1 MADPTFFD
9 LFKITW
15 AQSGLTEGITD
26 LQYKTGWAYIGSIP
40 PSVEQFNKVQQTTDE
55 RLAWLYNQLDA
66 LAAVTGRPLLAT
78 GYDALSYAFQNLN
91 ASNLKSGT
99 VPVARLS
106 GTATSLTAGA
116 AQKLATART
125 VSLTGDATG
134 SGSFDG
140 SANLSLPLTLA
151 NSGVSAGTY
160 GNANQIATFT
170 VDAKGRLTAAGQVAV
185 GNAATA
191 TKLAAGRTFLI
202 KGGATAA
209 AATFDG
215 SGNVE
220 LDVTGLDMSKASA
233 GTLAVARGG
242 TGVATVPTGSFLS
255 GNGTAAMIPRTPS
268 QVLSDIEALPLAGGT
283 MAGPVTLGNGSAVG
297 RFFGVDNASARNVHL
312 LMPDGAGWS
321 TNAATVTGAF
331 KIKLPPV
338 AVGKNSMVRMR
349 VEVYEYGTG
358 YKLTSF
364 LIGGY
369 ARSTKVWDNPTATI
383 VTGNTYLDIPIRF
396 GFDADGLTPCVWLGD
411 LTKQW
416 GYPAVTVAEVQVK
429 FNSPGATVEA
439 WASGWVVEPVS
450 AFDTVSTTLDTGN
463 LVFAQSDIAR
473 VAGLSAALSLK
484 ADAAR
489 QFIAGNGLT
498 GGGDLSANRTLTLGT
513 PAQITATSTNA
524 VQTNGHSHAVDK
536 ASETVQGIIQIA
548 TTAIAQGLT
557 DDALALTAK
566 KLDDA
571 FKGANQSMSGIS
583 PYQRLP
589 GGWWLVLGGFTFNG
603 GTATTVTFP
612 MAFPTRCFAVWPVN
626 PSQGIAVTTTSI
638 TKTNATISYGSAI
651 STSGAYLAI
660 GW

>member
-91 ASNLKSGT
+91 ATNLKTGT

-125 VSLTGDATG
+125 VALTGDASA

-140 SANLSLPLTLA
+140 SANLSLPVTLT
-151 NSGVSAGTY
+151 NTGVTAGTY

-170 VDAKGRLTAAGQVAV
+170 VDTKGRLTAAGQVAV

-191 TKLAAGRTFLI
+191 TKLATGRTFLI

-209 AATFDG
+209 AASFDG
-215 SGNVE
+215 TGNVE
-220 LDVTGLDMSKASA
+220 LDVSALDMGKASA

-242 TGVATVPTGSFLS
+242 TGLSAVQAGTYLKGVGANLLGLLTPDQVLADIKALPSAGGSMSGPLLLSASGSLGTEFGAPGTVRAVSVSMPAGAYYTGHASLT
-255 GNGTAAMIPRTPS
+255 GALKITMPTAAVGLNSMIRMRIS
-268 QVLSDIEALPLAGGT
+268 IFEYA
-283 MAGPVTLGNGSAVG
+283 
-297 RFFGVDNASARNVHL
+297 
-312 LMPDGAGWS
+312 
-321 TNAATVTGAF
+321 TNATPATLY
-331 KIKLPPV
+331 IQ
-338 AVGKNSMVRMR
+338 
-349 VEVYEYGTG
+349 
-358 YKLTSF
+358 
-364 LIGGY
+364 GY
-369 ARSTKVWDNPTATI
+369 ARETKIWATCSAW
-383 VTGNTYLDIPIRF
+383 VVSGNNFYANRSVRF
-396 GFDADGLTPCVWLGD
+396 GFDESFRPVVWIGD
-411 LTKQW
+411 LDSSW
-416 GYPAVTVAEVQVK
+416 FYPMVQVEHAHIK
-429 FNSPGATVEA
+429 YNAIGASLA
-439 WASGWVVEPVS
+439 NWGSGWNCELVTQ
-450 AFDTVSTTLDTGN
+450 FDTVSVTGS
-463 LVFAQSDIAR
+463 VTSPYAQSDD
-473 VAGLSAALSLK
+473 LK
-484 ADAAR
+484 ADKSTTVS
-489 QFIAGNGLT
+489 AGNGLT
-498 GGGDLSANRTLTLGT
+498 GGGDLSTNRTLTLGT

-536 ASETVQGIIQIA
+536 ASESVQGIIQIA

-557 DDALALTAK
+557 DDVLALTAK

-589 GGWWLVLGGFTFNG
+589 GGWWVVLGGFTFNG

-612 MAFPTRCFAVWPVN
+612 MAFPTRSFAVWPVN